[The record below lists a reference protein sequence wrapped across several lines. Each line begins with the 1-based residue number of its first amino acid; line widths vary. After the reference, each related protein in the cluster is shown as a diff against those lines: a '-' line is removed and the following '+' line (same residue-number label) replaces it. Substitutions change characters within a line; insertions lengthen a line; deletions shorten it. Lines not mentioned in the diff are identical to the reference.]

1 MMRVNSKG
9 AQFDFKLI
17 RNCFLLYKKQVQSEL
32 QCLWDRI
39 YHDKDISWFLYNF
52 KQTEYNIYIKRGFE
66 FSKKV
71 HFVVEIKFPP
81 PV

>member
-1 MMRVNSKG
+1 M
-9 AQFDFKLI
+9 I
-17 RNCFLLYKKQVQSEL
+17 RIMIFC
-32 QCLWDRI
+32 
-39 YHDKDISWFLYNF
+39 NF

-71 HFVVEIKFPP
+71 NFVIEIKFPP